1 LGGDVAESDEEE
13 RAMAEIRVEKERAGG
28 PRWLWI
34 LLVLLLLAAAAWWLV
49 SERGTETIPGDT
61 APADT
66 AAPATGAA
74 PTDATVPRA
83 A

>member
-1 LGGDVAESDEEE
+1 
-13 RAMAEIRVEKERAGG
+13 MAEIRVEKERAGR

-34 LLVLLLLAAAAWWLV
+34 GLLLLLLAVAAWWLV

-61 APADT
+61 TPADT
-66 AAPATGAA
+66 AAPASGAA
-74 PTDATVPRA
+74 PTDATIPRA